1 MDRKP
6 WIAAVLLTAGLL
18 AGPSAAQLGG
28 ALGGLQRP
36 LGGIVGGVGGAVG
49 GLTGQVQGLARDVTQ
64 PVARTLSDL
73 RQTRLAD
80 LVRAH
85 PADLDV
91 DPKGAP
97 VIKGEVL
104 ILQPSAKALAAAA
117 TLGLTISHTE
127 TLDALDISVV
137 TLTLP
142 DRMNV
147 RDAVKRLKRAD
158 PAAQVEFNHV
168 YQEAG
173 GGAATAAAPGPA
185 APEAPAGVR
194 IGLIDTGVEANH
206 PTLASATVEQRGF
219 APGGL
224 SVGAHG
230 TAVAS
235 LLAGKQGAAPGAG
248 LVVADVYGP
257 TARGGSAAAI
267 AAAMNWIGQVR
278 PAVVNISLVGP
289 PNILLQAG
297 VEALSKRGV
306 LIVAAVS
313 NDGPAAPPAYPAS
326 YPQVIAV
333 IGVDGRGKALLET
346 GTASHVDFAALGAGV
361 TAATPG
367 GGFAAVRGASFAAPI
382 VAGRLARLSP
392 PSVAALAAEAQP
404 AKPAKV
410 YGHGLISLTPSPPT
424 KIPAGRDE
432 TRNRRRWT
440 L

>member
-1 MDRKP
+1 MYRKA

-28 ALGGLQRP
+28 GLGGLQRP
-36 LGGIVGGVGGAVG
+36 LGGVLGGVGGAAAGV
-49 GLTGQVQGLARDVTQ
+49 TGQVQGLTRDVTQ
-64 PVARTLSDL
+64 PMERTLNDL
-73 RQTRLAD
+73 RLTRLAD

-97 VIKGEVL
+97 VIKDEVL
-104 ILQPSAKALAAAA
+104 ILSPSPKALAAAA
-117 TLGLTISHTE
+117 ALGLTVSQTE
-127 TLDALDISVV
+127 TLDALDIHVV

-142 DRMNV
+142 GRMNV

-158 PAAQVEFNHV
+158 PTAQVEFDHV

-173 GGAATAAAPGPA
+173 GAAASPANPGPA
-185 APEAPAGVR
+185 APEASSGVR
-194 IGLIDTGVEANH
+194 IGLIDTGVETTH
-206 PTLASATVEQRGF
+206 PALASAAIEQRGF
-219 APGGL
+219 APGGVA
-224 SVGAHG
+224 VGAHG

-235 LLAGKQGAAPGAG
+235 LLAGKQGGAPGAG
-248 LVVADVYGP
+248 LIVADVYGATP
-257 TARGGSAAAI
+257 RGGSAAAI

-333 IGVDGRGKALLET
+333 IGVDSRGKALLET

-361 TAATPG
+361 TAAAPG
-367 GGFAAVRGASFAAPI
+367 GGSATVRGASFAAPI

-392 PSVAALAAEAQP
+392 PSVAALAAQ
-404 AKPAKV
+404 AKAAGPAKV
-410 YGHGLISLTPSPPT
+410 YGHGVVGLTP
-424 KIPAGRDE
+424 
-432 TRNRRRWT
+432 
-440 L
+440 

>member
-1 MDRKP
+1 MNRKAC
-6 WIAAVLLTAGLL
+6 IVAVLLAAGLM

-36 LGGIVGGVGGAVG
+36 LGGIVGGVGADVH
-49 GLTGQVQGLARDVTQ
+49 GLTGQVQGLAHDVTQ

-73 RQTRLAD
+73 RQTRLTE

-91 DPKGAP
+91 DPRGAP
-97 VIKGEVL
+97 VIKDEVL
-104 ILQPSAKALAAAA
+104 ILSPSPKALAAAA
-117 TLGLTISHTE
+117 SLGLTISRTE
-127 TLDALDISVV
+127 RLDALDINVV

-142 DRMNV
+142 DRLNV

-158 PAAQVEFNHV
+158 PTAQVEFNHV

-173 GGAATAAAPGPA
+173 GITASSAAPGPA
-185 APEAPAGVR
+185 APEAGPGVR
-194 IGLIDTGVEANH
+194 IGLIDTGVEADH
-206 PTLASATVEQRGF
+206 PALASASMEQRGF

-224 SVGAHG
+224 AAGAHG

-248 LVVADVYGP
+248 LVVADVYGSTP
-257 TARGGSAAAI
+257 RGGSAAAI

-278 PAVVNISLVGP
+278 PVVVNISLVGP

-297 VEALSKRGV
+297 VEALSRRGV

-361 TAATPG
+361 TAAAPG
-367 GGFAAVRGASFAAPI
+367 GGFATVRGASFAAPI

-392 PSVAALAAEAQP
+392 PSIAALASQ
-404 AKPAKV
+404 AKPAGSAKV
-410 YGHGLISLTPSPPT
+410 YGHGLISLPP
-424 KIPAGRDE
+424 
-432 TRNRRRWT
+432 
-440 L
+440 